1 MLTIHF
7 CPLTTECALGSWFE
21 VQWSW
26 TRHGLQSRCK
36 GIPDGHGWSR
46 KAGGL
51 PLKMMLKQ
59 TDVMPSTV
67 INILGSKRLISQITP
82 LALNIAVTNMKLPWL
97 TPALQPVPNLPGTR
111 FSAWPQASAPFSCP
125 GLPTAKSSIPWR
137 HRSVKGDN
145 WAHQK
150 NWLVGGW
157 TNSCEKYYIVVVKC
171 SICPNKVEA
180 TKYIKIFEKHS
191 IYSTLYGGVFT
202 LPVLTTTGSSDGTV
216 QHWHDCGLV
225 WLVMTDTSQLIIP
238 EHKLVI

>member
-1 MLTIHF
+1 
-7 CPLTTECALGSWFE
+7 
-21 VQWSW
+21 
-26 TRHGLQSRCK
+26 
-36 GIPDGHGWSR
+36 
-46 KAGGL
+46 
-51 PLKMMLKQ
+51 MLKQ

-137 HRSVKGDN
+137 HRSVKDDS

-150 NWLVGGW
+150 SWLVGGW

-171 SICPNKVEA
+171 LIRPIRLKTQNTSKYLKSIP
-180 TKYIKIFEKHS
+180 F
-191 IYSTLYGGVFT
+191 TLYGGVFP
-202 LPVLTTTGSSDGTV
+202 LPVLTTTGSSHGTV

-238 EHKLVI
+238 QHKLVI